1 MLAGMTSAWE
11 VSRDVRA
18 GSRSAASVVDVAL
31 RRAEALAPLNALLS
45 VAADRA
51 RERARAVD
59 AAVARGEDPG
69 PLAGVPVVVKDNL
82 CLEGMRTTAGSRSLE
97 RFVPPY
103 SATAVARLEDAG
115 AIVIAKAN
123 LDEFG
128 MGSTNENSAFGPVRN
143 PWDPE
148 RVPGGSSGGSAAA
161 VAAGA
166 VPLAL
171 GTDTGGSVR
180 LPAAF
185 CGVLGV
191 KPTYGR
197 ISRYGL
203 IAYASSLDQV
213 GVLTRSAR
221 DAALALAVM
230 AGADPRDGTSLDA
243 DTAALRAV
251 AGLGSDGSD
260 ASDGPAAAGPGDA
273 RDARTGDGVVGDGVG
288 HAAAAGAAAASAPP
302 TGRRPLRGLR
312 VAVVREL
319 SGEGN
324 AVGVLRGL
332 ERSIEALRELGAEVA
347 EVSAPS
353 VRHAVAA
360 YYLVATAEAS
370 SNLARYDGMIYST
383 REGADG
389 DGQEAVMRRSRGRT
403 LGREVRRRVLMGSFA
418 LSAGYYDAY
427 YGKALKVRRVIADDL
442 GRAFEHA
449 DVLLTPTAPSAAY
462 RLGEKLDDPL
472 AMYVGDVC
480 TCLANLSGLPAVSVP
495 AGRTADGLPIGVQL
509 MAPALQEARLLEV
522 VAALE
527 VRAGDDFAPLAP
539 SGT

>member
-11 VSRDVRA
+11 LAREVRA
-18 GSRSAASVVDVAL
+18 GTRSAASAVEDAL
-31 RRAEALAPLNALLS
+31 RRADALAPLNALLT
-45 VAADRA
+45 VAGERA
-51 RERARAVD
+51 RERARALD

-82 CLEGMRTTAGSRSLE
+82 CLEGVRTTAGSRSLE
-97 RFVPPY
+97 TFVPPY

-128 MGSTNENSAFGPVRN
+128 MGSSNENSAFGPVRN

-161 VAAGA
+161 VAAGV

-197 ISRYGL
+197 VSRYGL
-203 IAYASSLDQV
+203 VAYASSLDQV
-213 GVLTRSAR
+213 GVLTRSSR

-230 AGADPRDGTSLDA
+230 AGADPRDGTSLEVDA
-243 DTAALRAV
+243 NALRAV
-251 AGLGSDGSD
+251 AGLGPEV
-260 ASDGPAAAGPGDA
+260 AEPLEPGTHEA
-273 RDARTGDGVVGDGVG
+273 L
-288 HAAAAGAAAASAPP
+288 H
-302 TGRRPLRGLR
+302 GLR

-324 AVGVLRGL
+324 APGVLRGL
-332 ERSIEALRELGAEVA
+332 ERTVEALRALGAEVVEA
-347 EVSAPS
+347 SVPS

-383 REGADG
+383 REGDDA

-427 YGKALKVRRVIADDL
+427 YGKALKVRRVIAEDL
-442 GRAFEHA
+442 ARAFEGA

-495 AGRTADGLPIGVQL
+495 AGRTEEGLPTGVQL
-509 MAPALQEARLLEV
+509 MAPALHEARLLEV
-522 VAALE
+522 ASALE
-527 VRAGDDFAPLAP
+527 ARAGEAFAPLAP
-539 SGT
+539 PA

>member
-11 VSRDVRA
+11 LARDVRA
-18 GSRSAASVVDVAL
+18 GTRSAASVVDEAL
-31 RRAEALAPLNALLS
+31 RRAEALAPLNALLR

-51 RERARAVD
+51 RARARSVD
-59 AAVARGEDPG
+59 EAVARGEDPG

-82 CLEGMRTTAGSRSLE
+82 CLEGVPTTAGSRSLE
-97 RFVPPY
+97 TFVPPY

-203 IAYASSLDQV
+203 IAYASSLDHV
-213 GVLTRSAR
+213 GVLTRSTR

-230 AGADPRDGTSLDA
+230 AGADPLDGTSLETDA
-243 DTAALRAV
+243 DALRAV
-251 AGLGSDGSD
+251 AGLGSDGR
-260 ASDGPAAAGPGDA
+260 APATP
-273 RDARTGDGVVGDGVG
+273 G
-288 HAAAAGAAAASAPP
+288 HAAPADAGVENAPP
-302 TGRRPLRGLR
+302 AGRRPLQGLR

-324 AVGVLRGL
+324 ARGVLRGL
-332 ERSIEALRELGAEVA
+332 ERSVEALRDLGAEVLEA
-347 EVSAPS
+347 SAPS

-360 YYLVATAEAS
+360 YYLVATSEAS

-383 REGADG
+383 RLGEDG
-389 DGQEAVMRRSRGRT
+389 DGQETVMRRSRGRT

-442 GRAFEHA
+442 ARAFERA
-449 DVLLTPTAPSAAY
+449 DVLLTPTAPTAAY
-462 RLGEKLDDPL
+462 RLGEKLGDPL

-495 AGRTADGLPIGVQL
+495 AGRTEEGLPTGVQL
-509 MAPALQEARLLEV
+509 MAPALHEARLLEIA
-522 VAALE
+522 AALE
-527 VRAGDDFAPLAP
+527 ARAGDAFAPLAP
-539 SGT
+539 FRG

>member
-1 MLAGMTSAWE
+1 MLAGMTSAWLLARE
-11 VSRDVRA
+11 VRE
-18 GSRSAASVVDVAL
+18 GSRKAVSAVEDAL
-31 RRAEALAPLNALLS
+31 RRAEAIRPLNALLT
-45 VAADRA
+45 VAGDRA

-59 AAVARGEDPG
+59 AAVARGDDPG

-82 CLEGMRTTAGSRSLE
+82 CLEGVRTTAGSKSLE
-97 RFVPPY
+97 TFVPPY
-103 SATAVARLEDAG
+103 SATVVARLEDAG
-115 AIVIAKAN
+115 AVVIAKAN

-128 MGSTNENSAFGPVRN
+128 MGSSNENSAFGPVRN

-161 VAAGA
+161 VAAGV

-185 CGVLGV
+185 CGVLGI

-197 ISRYGL
+197 LSRHGVV
-203 IAYASSLDQV
+203 AYASSLDQV
-213 GVLTRSAR
+213 GVLSRSSR

-230 AGADPRDGTSLDA
+230 AGFDPLDGTSLEADA
-243 DTAALRAV
+243 EALRGL
-251 AGLGSDGSD
+251 AGLGAEAG
-260 ASDGPAAAGPGDA
+260 GPDVGPPDLSG
-273 RDARTGDGVVGDGVG
+273 T
-288 HAAAAGAAAASAPP
+288 
-302 TGRRPLRGLR
+302 R

-319 SGEGN
+319 SGDGN
-324 AVGVLRGL
+324 APGVLRGL
-332 ERSIEALRELGAEVA
+332 ERTVAALSELGAEVIEA
-347 EVSAPS
+347 SVPS
-353 VRHAVAA
+353 VQHAVAA

-383 REGADG
+383 RLGEDG

-442 GRAFEHA
+442 AAAFAGA
-449 DVLLTPTAPSAAY
+449 DLLLTPTAPSAAY
-462 RLGEKLDDPL
+462 RLGEKVDDPL
-472 AMYVGDVC
+472 AMYVGDIC

-495 AGRTADGLPIGVQL
+495 AGRTDEGLPTGVQL
-509 MAPALQEARLLEV
+509 LAPALEEARLLRV
-522 VAALE
+522 AAALE
-527 VRAGDDFAPLAP
+527 ARAGEAFAPPAP
-539 SGT
+539 GRP

>member
-11 VSRDVRA
+11 LAREVRA
-18 GSRSAASVVDVAL
+18 GTRSATSVVEDAL
-31 RRAEALAPLNALLS
+31 QRADAASPLNALLT
-45 VAADRA
+45 VAGDRA

-59 AAVARGEDPG
+59 RAVARGEDPG
-69 PLAGVPVVVKDNL
+69 PLAGVPVVVKDNI
-82 CLEGMRTTAGSRSLE
+82 CLEGVRTTAGSRSLE
-97 RFVPPY
+97 TFVPPY
-103 SATAVARLEDAG
+103 SATAVVRLERAG
-115 AIVIAKAN
+115 AIVIAKSN

-128 MGSTNENSAFGPVRN
+128 MGSSNENSAFGPVRN

-161 VAAGA
+161 VAAGV

-203 IAYASSLDQV
+203 VAYASSLDQV
-213 GVLTRSAR
+213 GVLTRTGR

-230 AGADPRDGTSLDA
+230 AGADPRDGTSLET
-243 DTAALRAV
+243 DTDALRAV
-251 AGLGSDGSD
+251 AGLGPEGR
-260 ASDGPAAAGPGDA
+260 PPEGPGTDDA
-273 RDARTGDGVVGDGVG
+273 
-288 HAAAAGAAAASAPP
+288 
-302 TGRRPLRGLR
+302 LRGLR

-324 AVGVLRGL
+324 APGVLRGL
-332 ERSIEALRELGAEVA
+332 ERSVEALRALGAEVV
-347 EVSAPS
+347 ETSVPS

-383 REGADG
+383 REGEDA

-442 GRAFEHA
+442 AHAFEGA

-495 AGRTADGLPIGVQL
+495 AGRTDEGLPTGVQL

-522 VAALE
+522 ASALE
-527 VRAGDDFAPLAP
+527 ARAGEAFAPLAP
-539 SGT
+539 APA

>member
-1 MLAGMTSAWE
+1 
-11 VSRDVRA
+11 V
-18 GSRSAASVVDVAL
+18 
-31 RRAEALAPLNALLS
+31 
-45 VAADRA
+45 
-51 RERARAVD
+51 
-59 AAVARGEDPG
+59 
-69 PLAGVPVVVKDNL
+69 
-82 CLEGMRTTAGSRSLE
+82 RTTAGSKSLE
-97 RFVPPY
+97 TFVPPY
-103 SATAVARLEDAG
+103 SATAVARLEGAG
-115 AIVIAKAN
+115 AVVVAKAN

-128 MGSTNENSAFGPVRN
+128 MGSSNENSAYGPVKN

-161 VAAGA
+161 VAAGV

-185 CGVLGV
+185 CGVLGI

-197 ISRYGL
+197 LSRYGVV
-203 IAYASSLDQV
+203 AYASSLDQV
-213 GVLTRSAR
+213 GVLSRSSR

-230 AGADPRDGTSLDA
+230 AGFDPLDGTSLEA
-243 DTAALRAV
+243 DVEELRSV
-251 AGLGSDGSD
+251 AGLS
-260 ASDGPAAAGPGDA
+260 
-273 RDARTGDGVVGDGVG
+273 
-288 HAAAAGAAAASAPP
+288 AGAGGAADEP
-302 TGRRPLRGLR
+302 RDLRGTR

-324 AVGVLRGL
+324 APGVLQGV
-332 ERSIEALRELGAEVA
+332 ERSIRALRELGAEVVEA
-347 EVSAPS
+347 NVPS

-383 REGADG
+383 RLGEDG

-442 GRAFEHA
+442 AAAFEGA

-462 RLGEKLDDPL
+462 RLGEKVDDPL

-495 AGRTADGLPIGVQL
+495 AGRTEEGLPTGVQL
-509 MAPALQEARLLEV
+509 LAPALQEARLLRV
-522 VAALE
+522 AAALE
-527 VRAGDDFAPLAP
+527 ARAGEAFAPLAP
-539 SGT
+539 ELP

>member
-11 VSRDVRA
+11 LAREVRA
-18 GSRSAASVVDVAL
+18 GTRSAASAVEDAL
-31 RRAEALAPLNALLS
+31 RRADALAPLNALLT
-45 VAADRA
+45 VAGERA
-51 RERARAVD
+51 RERARALD

-82 CLEGMRTTAGSRSLE
+82 CLEGVRTTAGSRSLE
-97 RFVPPY
+97 TFVPPY

-128 MGSTNENSAFGPVRN
+128 MGSSNENSAFGPVRN

-161 VAAGA
+161 VAAGV

-197 ISRYGL
+197 VSRYGL
-203 IAYASSLDQV
+203 VAYASSLDQV
-213 GVLTRSAR
+213 GVLTRSSR

-230 AGADPRDGTSLDA
+230 AGADPRDGTSLEADA
-243 DTAALRAV
+243 NALRAV
-251 AGLGSDGSD
+251 AGLGPEV
-260 ASDGPAAAGPGDA
+260 AEPLEPGTHEA
-273 RDARTGDGVVGDGVG
+273 L
-288 HAAAAGAAAASAPP
+288 H
-302 TGRRPLRGLR
+302 GLR

-324 AVGVLRGL
+324 APGVLRGL
-332 ERSIEALRELGAEVA
+332 ERTVEALRALGAEVVEA
-347 EVSAPS
+347 SVPS

-383 REGADG
+383 REGDDA

-427 YGKALKVRRVIADDL
+427 YGKALKVRRVIAEDL
-442 GRAFEHA
+442 ARAFEGA

-495 AGRTADGLPIGVQL
+495 AGRTEEGLPTGVQL
-509 MAPALQEARLLEV
+509 MAPALHEARLLEV
-522 VAALE
+522 ASALE
-527 VRAGDDFAPLAP
+527 ARAGEAFAPLAP
-539 SGT
+539 PA

>member
-1 MLAGMTSAWE
+1 MLGGMTSAWE
-11 VSRDVRA
+11 LAREVRA
-18 GSRSAASVVDVAL
+18 GRRSAAGVVENAL
-31 RRAEALAPLNALLS
+31 RRAEAAAPLNALLT

-51 RERARAVD
+51 RERARSVD
-59 AAVARGEDPG
+59 ATVAAGDDPG
-69 PLAGVPVVVKDNL
+69 PLAGVPLVVKDNL
-82 CLEGMRTTAGSRSLE
+82 CLEGVRTTAGSRSLE
-97 RFVPPY
+97 GFVPPY
-103 SATAVARLEDAG
+103 SATAVERLERAG

-128 MGSTNENSAFGPVRN
+128 MGSSNENSAFGPVRN

-161 VAAGA
+161 VAAGV

-197 ISRYGL
+197 VSRYGL
-203 IAYASSLDQV
+203 IAYASSLDHI
-213 GVLTRSAR
+213 GVLSRSSR

-230 AGADPRDGTSLDA
+230 AGVDARDGTSLEA
-243 DTAALRAV
+243 DTDALRAV
-251 AGLGSDGSD
+251 AGLAADGQSS
-260 ASDGPAAAGPGDA
+260 AAPVAADGGGAGD
-273 RDARTGDGVVGDGVG
+273 
-288 HAAAAGAAAASAPP
+288 
-302 TGRRPLRGLR
+302 LRGVR

-319 SGEGN
+319 SGAGN
-324 AVGVLRGL
+324 ASGVLQGL
-332 ERSIEALRELGAEVA
+332 ERTVAALRALGAEVVEA
-347 EVSAPS
+347 SVPS
-353 VRHAVAA
+353 VEHAVAA

-383 REGADG
+383 REGEDFE
-389 DGQEAVMRRSRGRT
+389 GQEAVMRRSRGLT

-442 GRAFEHA
+442 ARAFEGA
-449 DVLLTPTAPSAAY
+449 DLLLTPTAPSAAY
-462 RLGEKLDDPL
+462 RLGEKVDDPL
-472 AMYVGDVC
+472 AMYLGDVC

-495 AGRTADGLPIGVQL
+495 AGRTEEGLPTGVQL
-509 MAPALQEARLLEV
+509 MAPALQEALLLRV
-522 VAALE
+522 SAALE
-527 VRAGDDFAPLAP
+527 ARAGDAFAPLAP
-539 SGT
+539 RAA

>member
-1 MLAGMTSAWE
+1 MLGGMTSAWE
-11 VSRDVRA
+11 LAREVRA
-18 GSRSAASVVDVAL
+18 GRRSALGVVEDAL
-31 RRAEALAPLNALLS
+31 RRAEAAAPLNALLT
-45 VAADRA
+45 VAVDHA

-59 AAVARGEDPG
+59 GAVAAGDDPG
-69 PLAGVPVVVKDNL
+69 PLAGVPLVVKDNL
-82 CLEGMRTTAGSRSLE
+82 CLEGVRTTAGSRSLE
-97 RFVPPY
+97 GFVPPY
-103 SATAVARLEDAG
+103 SATAVERLERAG

-128 MGSTNENSAFGPVRN
+128 MGSSNENSAFGPVRN

-161 VAAGA
+161 VAAGI

-197 ISRYGL
+197 VSRYGL
-203 IAYASSLDQV
+203 IAYASSLDHI
-213 GVLTRSAR
+213 GVLGRSSR

-230 AGADPRDGTSLDA
+230 AGVDARDATSLEA
-243 DTAALRAV
+243 DTDALRAL
-251 AGLGSDGSD
+251 AGLAAEGQ
-260 ASDGPAAAGPGDA
+260 ASAAPAAAGG
-273 RDARTGDGVVGDGVG
+273 VGD
-288 HAAAAGAAAASAPP
+288 
-302 TGRRPLRGLR
+302 LRGLR

-319 SGEGN
+319 SGTGN
-324 AVGVLRGL
+324 ASGVLQGL
-332 ERSIEALRELGAEVA
+332 ERTVAALRALGAEVVEA
-347 EVSAPS
+347 SVPS
-353 VRHAVAA
+353 VEHAVAA

-383 REGADG
+383 REGEDG
-389 DGQEAVMRRSRGRT
+389 EGQEAVMRRSRGLT

-442 GRAFEHA
+442 ARAFEGA
-449 DVLLTPTAPSAAY
+449 DLLLTPTAPSAAY
-462 RLGEKLDDPL
+462 RLGEKVDDPL
-472 AMYVGDVC
+472 AMYLGDVC

-495 AGRTADGLPIGVQL
+495 AGFTEEALPTGVQL
-509 MAPALQEARLLEV
+509 MAPVLQEALLLRV
-522 VAALE
+522 SAALE
-527 VRAGDDFAPLAP
+527 ARAGDAFAPLAP
-539 SGT
+539 SAA